1 MCSSDLGSEYTYM
14 CVLTDKLNKVG
25 EVSSRKSVINIKLS
39 IVKSAVVSVF
49 LKYRLLN
56 VNM

>member
-1 MCSSDLGSEYTYM
+1 M